1 MQQTGAVS
9 CAADRRI
16 ELSSNLKRQLRETS
30 SSTDASPRSDV
41 ACRRITPHLRKCI
54 LASFAMGGVAAA
66 EEFAGAKLGDA
77 ELAGQCVAAASLADI
92 GRAGSSDARD
102 WRLARKQGA
111 KAVAKAVAVRNAAG
125 YAPASLEVFEMYQR
139 MLPEDER
146 LQGRTTRGRRLWTQR
161 FCKQWKFVRRRIGLH
176 QVELT
181 LAQKRAK
188 APCLQVFFWCFCYAF
203 ALVFRDL

>member
-1 MQQTGAVS
+1 MCSRPAHRAQQLREA
-9 CAADRRI
+9 C
-16 ELSSNLKRQLRETS
+16 SNLKRQLRETS
-30 SSTDASPRSDV
+30 SSTDASPRSD
-41 ACRRITPHLRKCI
+41 AARRWITPHLRKCI

-111 KAVAKAVAVRNAAG
+111 KAAVAKAVAARNAAG

-161 FCKQWKFVRRRIGLH
+161 FCKQWKFVRCRIGLR

-188 APCLQVFFWCFCYAF
+188 APCLQVFFWCFLLC
-203 ALVFRDL
+203 LCTCIS